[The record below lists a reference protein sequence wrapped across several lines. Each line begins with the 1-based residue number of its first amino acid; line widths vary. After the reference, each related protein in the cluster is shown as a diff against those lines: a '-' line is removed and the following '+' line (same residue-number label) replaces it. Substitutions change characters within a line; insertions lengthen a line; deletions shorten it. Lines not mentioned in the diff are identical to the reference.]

1 MDLDSTVMGLD
12 VSVVIRT
19 RDIERHLL
27 ELLSSLA
34 SQTLRPSEIIVVN
47 NFSSQRSLNGMM
59 DLLRYAK
66 RRLLGDIQVK
76 IALIPDGEFSYAYS
90 ANLGVWAAR
99 SELVC
104 LTNGH
109 CLPISERWLES
120 GVMHFT
126 DQDVAGVSGYI
137 LPHDY
142 GSVWEKLGFDIL
154 WRRLKEKSGAYM
166 RDSFFATTNCIL
178 RRSLWMEYPFDE
190 RMPEIIEN
198 AGRFGGEDYDWALEM
213 LARGYKLI
221 VEPKFDVYHS
231 HRDSLLRLASKYMAW
246 RRIRQSIRSLRRP
259 RRSYTKLSRSN
270 PVIHKL

>member
-1 MDLDSTVMGLD
+1 LK

-34 SQTLRPSEIIVVN
+34 SQTLRPSEIIVVD
-47 NFSSQRSLNGMM
+47 NFSSDKALNCMM
-59 DLLRYAK
+59 NLLRYAK
-66 RRLLGDIQVK
+66 RRLLSDIQVK

-90 ANLGVWAAR
+90 ANLGVLASE

-109 CLPISERWLES
+109 CLPTSDRWLES
-120 GVMHFT
+120 GV
-126 DQDVAGVSGYI
+126 
-137 LPHDY
+137 
-142 GSVWEKLGFDIL
+142 
-154 WRRLKEKSGAYM
+154 
-166 RDSFFATTNCIL
+166 

-190 RMPEIIEN
+190 RMPEIIED

-213 LARGYKLI
+213 LARGYRLI
-221 VEPKFDVYHS
+221 VEPRFNVYHS
-231 HRDSLLRLASKYMAW
+231 HRDSLLRLVSKYTAW
-246 RRIRQSIRSLRRP
+246 RRIRRSIRSLRRP

-270 PVIHKL
+270 PIIHKL

>member
-1 MDLDSTVMGLD
+1 MK

-34 SQTLRPSEIIVVN
+34 SQTLRPSEIIVVD
-47 NFSSQRSLNGMM
+47 NFSSDKALNCMM
-59 DLLRYAK
+59 NLLRYAK
-66 RRLLGDIQVK
+66 RRLLSDIQVK

-90 ANLGVWAAR
+90 ANLGVLASE

-109 CLPISERWLES
+109 CLPTSDRWLES

-126 DQDVAGVSGYI
+126 DGDVAGVSGYI

-142 GSVWEKLGFDIL
+142 GSVWEKLGFDIC
-154 WRRLKEKSGAYM
+154 WRRLKERSRAYV
-166 RDSFFATTNCIL
+166 RDDFFATTNCIL

-190 RMPEIIEN
+190 RMPEIIED

-213 LARGYKLI
+213 LARGYRLI
-221 VEPKFDVYHS
+221 VEPRFNVYHS
-231 HRDSLLRLASKYMAW
+231 HRDSLLRLVSKYTAW
-246 RRIRQSIRSLRRP
+246 RRIRRSIRSLRRP

-270 PVIHKL
+270 PIIHKL